1 MADELSTS
9 TGVYSYSKSGNSS
22 NNANDSYTVGKN
34 NEAIARALQYGGTT
48 SNAGSG
54 AIKGAAIA
62 ATPGKTAVSNG
73 TYKPQSSGG
82 SGSGSGSGSYSS
94 GGGYDPNYLA
104 NLYAEYAAQRQ
115 RQLEEAY
122 NRSKDNI
129 NNAFNESRGLLEQN
143 YNASRDAMNSSYN
156 NSLGK
161 LQDDAAQSLKEAYIN
176 RMLSSKNLNQQM
188 SAAGLSGGA
197 SESTMASMLN
207 NYGNARNNINTTL
220 NSNIKDLNATRDS
233 NMANILQSY
242 NSNLSNLIQQRAN
255 ALAQI
260 ESALSAGLGDA
271 LGQQYSFQTS
281 SGYLNA
287 LQNAMNNMN
296 AYKGVATQAN
306 NPVAYVNAQQ
316 TGVDNIANKTNYEL
330 YQELMKQMQGA

>member
-1 MADELSTS
+1 MAYKLNTS
-9 TGVYSYSKSGNSS
+9 TGFYNYSKSGNSS

-122 NRSKDNI
+122 NRSRDNI

-143 YNASRDAMNSSYN
+143 YNASRDAMNSSYT

-242 NSNLSNLIQQRAN
+242 NSNLANLIQQRAN

-330 YQELMKQMQGA
+330 YQKLIKQMQHT

>member
-1 MADELSTS
+1 MAYKLNTN
-9 TGVYSYSKSGNSS
+9 TGFYNYSKTGNSS
-22 NNANDSYTVGKN
+22 NNAKDSYTVGKN
-34 NEAIARALQYGGTT
+34 NEAIARALQYGGT
-48 SNAGSG
+48 SSSAGSG
-54 AIKGAAIA
+54 AIKGAVIGVR
-62 ATPGKTAVSNG
+62 TGKTAVDTGKLKPTGGDTGNASNSVA
-73 TYKPQSSGG
+73 SSGE
-82 SGSGSGSGSYSS
+82 SY
-94 GGGYDPNYLA
+94 DADYLA
-104 NLYAEYAAQRQ
+104 RLYAEYAAQRQ

-188 SAAGLSGGA
+188 SASGLSGGA

-242 NSNLSNLIQQRAN
+242 NSNLANLVQQRAN

-260 ESALSAGLGDA
+260 ESALSAGLEDA

-330 YQELMKQMQGA
+330 YQELMKQMLGA

>member
-1 MADELSTS
+1 MAYKLNTS
-9 TGVYSYSKSGNSS
+9 TGFYNYSKSGNSS
-22 NNANDSYTVGKN
+22 NNAKDSYTVGKN

-73 TYKPQSSGG
+73 TYTQQSSGG
-82 SGSGSGSGSYSS
+82 SGNGSEGYSS

-176 RMLSSKNLNQQM
+176 RMLSSKNLNQQL

-197 SESTMASMLN
+197 SESNMASMLN

-242 NSNLSNLIQQRAN
+242 NSNIANLIQQRAN

>member
-1 MADELSTS
+1 MAYKLNTS
-9 TGVYSYSKSGNSS
+9 TGFYNYSKSGNSS

-82 SGSGSGSGSYSS
+82 SGSGSGSYSS

-122 NRSKDNI
+122 NRSRDNI

-176 RMLSSKNLNQQM
+176 RMLSSKNLNQQL

-242 NSNLSNLIQQRAN
+242 NSKDRKS
-255 ALAQI
+255 
-260 ESALSAGLGDA
+260 
-271 LGQQYSFQTS
+271 
-281 SGYLNA
+281 
-287 LQNAMNNMN
+287 
-296 AYKGVATQAN
+296 V
-306 NPVAYVNAQQ
+306 V
-316 TGVDNIANKTNYEL
+316 
-330 YQELMKQMQGA
+330 